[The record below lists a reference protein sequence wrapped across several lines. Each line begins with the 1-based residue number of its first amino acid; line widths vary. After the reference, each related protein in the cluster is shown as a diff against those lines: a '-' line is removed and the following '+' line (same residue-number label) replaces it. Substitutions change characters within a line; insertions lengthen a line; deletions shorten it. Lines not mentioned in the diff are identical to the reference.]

1 MKINEVQHN
10 IKFHCSAFAA
20 VTQSLTDL
28 TLALRS
34 GEEREKAFIVYMQ
47 KLEGGIEERG
57 GERQKHCAEARDVP
71 EHTVTRKYS
80 IRIPPAKTRS

>member
-1 MKINEVQHN
+1 MNKQSSARPKI
-10 IKFHCSAFAA
+10 
-20 VTQSLTDL
+20 SLFFCTCCCYTETDL

-34 GEEREKAFIVYMQ
+34 GEEREKAFIVYIQ
-47 KLEGGIEERG
+47 KLEGRVEERG

-71 EHTVTRKYS
+71 EHTVTRKCS